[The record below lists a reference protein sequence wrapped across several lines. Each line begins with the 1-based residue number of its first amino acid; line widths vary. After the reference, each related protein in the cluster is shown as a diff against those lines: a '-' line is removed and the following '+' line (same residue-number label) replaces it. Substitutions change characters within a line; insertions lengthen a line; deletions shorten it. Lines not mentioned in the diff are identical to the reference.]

1 MTNALAF
8 AERIRERTGVKPTK
22 LAILKNGIAF
32 ELDFQDVL
40 SAVVCD
46 REVVHAF
53 CSAQS
58 LALTRET

>member
-40 SAVVCD
+40 SAVVC
-46 REVVHAF
+46 EK
-53 CSAQS
+53 
-58 LALTRET
+58 